1 MANVLVTGG
10 SRGIGGAIS
19 RVLAARGDVIAVHFG
34 SDSSAAE
41 QIMGQLEG
49 AGHMLVRGDLRDP
62 QAAADIVGHAVTGL
76 GSIDVLVNNAAIA
89 PSDSTA
95 HRIDAVDYASWQRV
109 WNEMLAVN
117 LLGAAN
123 LSYLVTRHLIDRGA
137 PGSIVNIGTR
147 GAFRGELD
155 FPAYGAG
162 KAGLHALGQSLALA
176 LAPHGISV
184 TSIAPG
190 FISSERQSS
199 KLSGDAGDAL
209 RSQSPFGRV
218 GTPAE
223 VAQAVAYLTSP
234 EAVWA
239 SGAILDFNGASHLR
253 T

>member
-1 MANVLVTGG
+1 
-10 SRGIGGAIS
+10 
-19 RVLAARGDVIAVHFG
+19 
-34 SDSSAAE
+34 
-41 QIMGQLEG
+41 
-49 AGHMLVRGDLRDP
+49 
-62 QAAADIVGHAVTGL
+62 
-76 GSIDVLVNNAAIA
+76 
-89 PSDSTA
+89 
-95 HRIDAVDYASWQRV
+95 
-109 WNEMLAVN
+109 MLAVN

-123 LSYLVTRHLIDRGA
+123 LSYLVARHLIDRGA
-137 PGSIVNIGTR
+137 PGSIVNIGSR
-147 GAFRGELD
+147 GAFRGEPD

-199 KLSGDAGDAL
+199 KLSGDSGDAL

-223 VAQAVAYLTSP
+223 VAQAVAYLTFP